1 MEGLSDG
8 INYFAKAF
16 KELEFIDGFGEDHA
30 NKLSAACKEQVKFN
44 SCYVLGFGSIQT
56 ERIFEK
62 INTSFNKN
70 PVLVKVV
77 PMVCV
82 AFNAGI
88 KSEILIGIGVNTSA
102 VF

>member
-1 MEGLSDG
+1 MKGLSDG
-8 INYFAKAF
+8 INQFAKAF
-16 KELEFIDGFGEDHA
+16 KELKVIDGFGENHA
-30 NKLSAACKEQVKFN
+30 NKLGAACKEQVKFN
-44 SCYVLGFGSIQT
+44 GYNVLSFCSSQT

-70 PVLVKVV
+70 SVLVKVI

-88 KSEILIGIGVNTSA
+88 KSEILIGISVNTSA